1 MSETQAISIL
11 RRKAADG
18 RTEHQARAM
27 TPNKALRLGLALA
40 AEKGMDLALDVTD
53 VRHVKLPHRAVEVTL
68 DNESLLVLLEGQN
81 GEPGALAVDMQVLA
95 GLVEFQ
101 TLGQVIPKPVS
112 ERVPTKV
119 DAALITPFLEDAL
132 MRYVRMLAEE
142 GEAPYWLQHYKFGA
156 MMLDTRTLS
165 LAMTAQDYH
174 MFVLDVKLERGKKT
188 GTMALLFPDVHVQ
201 VNEPEGEAET
211 DAEKF
216 QNGVKEATTLLNA
229 VVGKISLPIAQIQA
243 LQAGDTLPLT
253 EEAMQNATLEA
264 PTGEEIAEVR
274 IGQLNGMRAV
284 CVPGLV
290 SAAAPSTEL
299 AVSEMPDM
307 GMPDMGAPEM
317 PAMEMPSMDMPGMD
331 MPSMDMPAMG
341 GMDDIDGDLPGMAEM
356 PALDSGGLP
365 DMGGDLPDL
374 GGDLPDLGG
383 GGLPDLEPMGEMGVG
398 LDADNGMEDFSGLDD
413 LDDLIQLGN
422 DDIGDPAA
430 LADLD
435 LTGT

>member
-1 MSETQAISIL
+1 MSETQATSIL

-27 TPNKALRLGLALA
+27 SPNKALRLGLALA

-53 VRHVKLPHRAVEVTL
+53 VRHVKLPHRALEVTL
-68 DNESLLVLLEGQN
+68 DNDSLLVLLEGQN

-101 TLGQVIPKPVS
+101 TLGQVIPKAVVD
-112 ERVPTKV
+112 RVPTKV

-132 MRYVRMLAEE
+132 MRYVRMLGEE

-165 LAMTAQDYH
+165 LAMAAQDYH
-174 MFVLDVKLERGKKT
+174 MFVLDVKLERGKKS
-188 GTMALLFPDVHVQ
+188 GTMALLFPDVQ
-201 VNEPEGEAET
+201 VLLDEPDDAAET

-229 VVGKISLPIAQIQA
+229 VVGKISLPIAQIQG
-243 LQAGDTLPLT
+243 LQVGDTLALP
-253 EEAMQNATLEA
+253 EAAMKNAKLEA
-264 PTGEEIAEVR
+264 PSGEAIAEVH

-284 CVPGLV
+284 CVPGLIGV
-290 SAAAPSTEL
+290 AAPTSASTDL
-299 AVSEMPDM
+299 TVPDTLDM

-317 PAMEMPSMDMPGMD
+317 L
-331 MPSMDMPAMG
+331 AMG
-341 GMDDIDGDLPGMAEM
+341 GMDYIGGNLPGMAEM
-356 PALDSGGLP
+356 PALDGGGLP
-365 DMGGDLPDL
+365 DMGGDLPDF
-374 GGDLPDLGG
+374 GD
-383 GGLPDLEPMGEMGVG
+383 GLPDLEPMGEMGVG
-398 LDADNGMEDFSGLDD
+398 LDADNGMEDFAGLDD

-422 DDIGDPAA
+422 DEIGDPAA

>member
-1 MSETQAISIL
+1 MSETQATSIL

-68 DNESLLVLLEGQN
+68 DNESLLILLEGQN
-81 GEPGALAVDMQVLA
+81 GEPGALAMDMQVMA

-101 TLGQVIPKPVS
+101 TLGQVVPKPVTD
-112 ERVPTKV
+112 RVPTKV

-156 MMLDTRTLS
+156 MMQDTRTLS

-188 GTMALLFPDVHVQ
+188 GTMALLFPDVRVL
-201 VNEPEGEAET
+201 VNEPEEDAQT

-216 QNGVKEATTLLNA
+216 QNGVKQASTVLTA
-229 VVGKISLPIAQIQA
+229 VVSKISLPIAQIQG
-243 LQAGDTLPLT
+243 LQVGDTLPLG

-264 PTGEEIAEVR
+264 LTGEEIAEVR

-290 SAAAPSTEL
+290 GAVPAASSSTEL
-299 AVSEMPDM
+299 AVADMPDM

-317 PAMEMPSMDMPGMD
+317 PAMDMPAMDMPG
-331 MPSMDMPAMG
+331 MDMPAMG
-341 GMDDIDGDLPGMAEM
+341 GMDDLGGDLPGMAEM
-356 PALDSGGLP
+356 PALDGGGLP

-398 LDADNGMEDFSGLDD
+398 LDADNGMEDFAGLDD
-413 LDDLIQLGN
+413 LDDLIQLGS

>member
-1 MSETQAISIL
+1 MSETQATSIL

-68 DNESLLVLLEGQN
+68 DNESLLILLEGQN
-81 GEPGALAVDMQVLA
+81 GEPGALAMDMQVMA

-101 TLGQVIPKPVS
+101 TLGQVVPKPVTD
-112 ERVPTKV
+112 RVPTKV
-119 DAALITPFLEDAL
+119 DAALVTPFLEDAL

-156 MMLDTRTLS
+156 MMQDTRTLS
-165 LAMTAQDYH
+165 LAMTAQDYQ

-188 GTMALLFPDVHVQ
+188 GTMALLFPDVQVL
-201 VNEPEGEAET
+201 VNESEEDAET

-216 QNGVKEATTLLNA
+216 QNGVKEASTVLNA

-243 LQAGDTLPLT
+243 LQAGDTLPLS

-264 PTGEEIAEVR
+264 LTGEEIAEVR

-290 SAAAPSTEL
+290 GAAPAAAPSTEL
-299 AVSEMPDM
+299 VVPDMPDM

-317 PAMEMPSMDMPGMD
+317 PAMDMPAMDMPG
-331 MPSMDMPAMG
+331 MDMPAMG
-341 GMDDIDGDLPGMAEM
+341 GMDDIGGDLPGMAEM
-356 PALDSGGLP
+356 PALDGGGLP
-365 DMGGDLPDL
+365 DIGGDLPDL

-398 LDADNGMEDFSGLDD
+398 LDADNGMEDFAGLDD

>member
-1 MSETQAISIL
+1 MSETQATSIL

-68 DNESLLVLLEGQN
+68 DNESLLILLEGQN
-81 GEPGALAVDMQVLA
+81 GEPGALAMDMQVMA

-101 TLGQVIPKPVS
+101 TLGQVVPKPVTD
-112 ERVPTKV
+112 RVPTKV
-119 DAALITPFLEDAL
+119 DAALVTPFLEDAL

-156 MMLDTRTLS
+156 MMQDTRTLS
-165 LAMTAQDYH
+165 LAMTAQDYQ

-188 GTMALLFPDVHVQ
+188 GTMALLFPDVQVL
-201 VNEPEGEAET
+201 VNEPEEDAET

-216 QNGVKEATTLLNA
+216 QNGVKEASTVLNA

-243 LQAGDTLPLT
+243 LQAGDTLPLS

-264 PTGEEIAEVR
+264 LTGEEIAEVR

-284 CVPGLV
+284 CVPGLAGAAP
-290 SAAAPSTEL
+290 AAAPSTEL

-317 PAMEMPSMDMPGMD
+317 PAMDMPAMDMPG
-331 MPSMDMPAMG
+331 MDMPAMG
-341 GMDDIDGDLPGMAEM
+341 GMDEIGGDLPGMAEM
-356 PALDSGGLP
+356 PALDGGGLP

-383 GGLPDLEPMGEMGVG
+383 GGLPDLEPMGAMGVG
-398 LDADNGMEDFSGLDD
+398 LDADNGGMEDFSGLDD

-422 DDIGDPAA
+422 DDIGDPAT

>member
-1 MSETQAISIL
+1 
-11 RRKAADG
+11 
-18 RTEHQARAM
+18 M

-68 DNESLLVLLEGQN
+68 DNESLLILLEGQN
-81 GEPGALAVDMQVLA
+81 GEPGALAMDMQVMA

-101 TLGQVIPKPVS
+101 TLGQVVPKPVTD
-112 ERVPTKV
+112 RVPTKV
-119 DAALITPFLEDAL
+119 DAALVTPFLEDAL

-156 MMLDTRTLS
+156 MMQDTRTLS
-165 LAMTAQDYH
+165 LAMTAQDYQ

-188 GTMALLFPDVHVQ
+188 GTMALLFPDVQVL
-201 VNEPEGEAET
+201 VNEPEEDAET

-216 QNGVKEATTLLNA
+216 QNGVKEASTVLNA

-243 LQAGDTLPLT
+243 LQAGDTLPLS

-264 PTGEEIAEVR
+264 LTGEEIAEVR

-284 CVPGLV
+284 CVPGLAGAAP
-290 SAAAPSTEL
+290 AAAPSTEL

-317 PAMEMPSMDMPGMD
+317 PAMDMPAMDMPG
-331 MPSMDMPAMG
+331 MDMPAMG
-341 GMDDIDGDLPGMAEM
+341 GMDEIGGDLPGMAEM
-356 PALDSGGLP
+356 PALDGGGLP

-383 GGLPDLEPMGEMGVG
+383 GGLPDLEPMGAMGVG
-398 LDADNGMEDFSGLDD
+398 LDADNGGMEDFSGLDD

-422 DDIGDPAA
+422 DDIGDPAT

>member
-1 MSETQAISIL
+1 MSETQATSIL

-68 DNESLLVLLEGQN
+68 DNESLLILLEGQN
-81 GEPGALAVDMQVLA
+81 GEPGALAMDMQVMA

-101 TLGQVIPKPVS
+101 TLGQVVPKPVTD
-112 ERVPTKV
+112 RVPTKV

-156 MMLDTRTLS
+156 MMQDTRTLS

-174 MFVLDVKLERGKKT
+174 MFVLDVRLERGKKS
-188 GTMALLFPDVHVQ
+188 GTMALLFPDVQ
-201 VNEPEGEAET
+201 VLINEPEEDAET

-216 QNGVKEATTLLNA
+216 QNGVKEASTVLTA
-229 VVGKISLPIAQIQA
+229 VVGKISLPIAQIQS
-243 LQAGDTLPLT
+243 LRVGERLPLA
-253 EEAMQNATLEA
+253 EEAMQKATLEA
-264 PTGEEIAEVR
+264 LSGEEIAEVR

-284 CVPGLV
+284 CVPGIRSAV
-290 SAAAPSTEL
+290 EPAAATTEL
-299 AVSEMPDM
+299 TAPEMPDM

-317 PAMEMPSMDMPGMD
+317 PAM
-331 MPSMDMPAMG
+331 DMPAMG
-341 GMDDIDGDLPGMAEM
+341 GMDDFGGDLPGMAEM
-356 PALDSGGLP
+356 PALDGGGLP

-398 LDADNGMEDFSGLDD
+398 LDADNGGTEDFAGLDD

-422 DDIGDPAA
+422 EDIGDPAA

>member
-1 MSETQAISIL
+1 MSETHTTSIL

-53 VRHVKLPHRAVEVTL
+53 VRHVKLPHRALEVTL

-112 ERVPTKV
+112 DRVPTKV

-132 MRYVRMLAEE
+132 VRYVRMLAEE
-142 GEAPYWLQHYKFGA
+142 GDAPYWLQHYKFGA
-156 MMLDTRTLS
+156 MMQNTRTMA

-188 GTMALLFPDVHVQ
+188 GTMALLFPDVLVQ
-201 VNEPEGEAET
+201 VSEPEGATET

-216 QNGVKEATTLLNA
+216 QNGVKEANTLLNA
-229 VVGKISLPIAQIQA
+229 VVGRISLPIAQIQA
-243 LQAGDTLPLT
+243 LQVGETLALP
-253 EEAMQNATLEA
+253 EEAMQKAKLEA

-290 SAAAPSTEL
+290 AVGAPEAPETDL
-299 AVSEMPDM
+299 AMPDM
-307 GMPDMGAPEM
+307 PGMGMPELGAPEM
-317 PAMEMPSMDMPGMD
+317 PAMEMPSLDMPN
-331 MPSMDMPAMG
+331 MDMPAMD
-341 GMDDIDGDLPGMAEM
+341 GMEDLGEDLPGMAEM
-356 PALDSGGLP
+356 PALDGG
-365 DMGGDLPDL
+365 GLPDL

-383 GGLPDLEPMGEMGVG
+383 GDLPDLEPMGEMGVG
-398 LDADNGMEDFSGLDD
+398 LDADNGGLEDFSGLDD
-413 LDDLIQLGN
+413 FDDLIQLSN
-422 DDIGDPAA
+422 DDIGDPGA

-435 LTGT
+435 MTGS

>member
-1 MSETQAISIL
+1 MSETQATSIL

-27 TPNKALRLGLALA
+27 SPNKALRLGLALA

-53 VRHVKLPHRAVEVTL
+53 VRHVKLPHRALEVTL

-101 TLGQVIPKPVS
+101 TLGQVIPKPVV

-132 MRYVRMLAEE
+132 MRYVRMLGEE

-174 MFVLDVKLERGKKT
+174 MFVLDVKLERGKKS
-188 GTMALLFPDVHVQ
+188 GTMALLFPDVQ
-201 VNEPEGEAET
+201 VLLDEPDDATET

-229 VVGKISLPIAQIQA
+229 VVGKISLPIAQIQG
-243 LQAGDTLPLT
+243 LQIGDTLALP
-253 EEAMQNATLEA
+253 EGSMQNAKLEA
-264 PTGEEIAEVR
+264 PTGEAIAEVR

-290 SAAAPSTEL
+290 GAAAATSASTDL
-299 AVSEMPDM
+299 TVPDMPDM
-307 GMPDMGAPEM
+307 GMPDMDAPEM
-317 PAMEMPSMDMPGMD
+317 PAMDMPSMDMPGMD
-331 MPSMDMPAMG
+331 MPAMG
-341 GMDDIDGDLPGMAEM
+341 GMDDIGGDLPGMAEM
-356 PALDSGGLP
+356 PALD
-365 DMGGDLPDL
+365 GGDLPDF

-398 LDADNGMEDFSGLDD
+398 LDADNGMEDFGGLDD
-413 LDDLIQLGN
+413 LDELIQLGN

>member
-1 MSETQAISIL
+1 MSETQATSIL

-68 DNESLLVLLEGQN
+68 DNESLLILLEGQN
-81 GEPGALAVDMQVLA
+81 GEPGALAMDMQVMA

-101 TLGQVIPKPVS
+101 TLGQVVPKPVTD
-112 ERVPTKV
+112 RVPTKV

-156 MMLDTRTLS
+156 MMQDTRTLS
-165 LAMTAQDYH
+165 LAMTAQDYQ

-188 GTMALLFPDVHVQ
+188 GTMALLFPDVQVL
-201 VNEPEGEAET
+201 VNEPEDDAET

-216 QNGVKEATTLLNA
+216 QNGVKEASTVLNA

-243 LQAGDTLPLT
+243 LQAGDTLPLS

-264 PTGEEIAEVR
+264 LTGEEIAEVR

-290 SAAAPSTEL
+290 GAAPAAAPSTEL
-299 AVSEMPDM
+299 AVPDMPDM

-317 PAMEMPSMDMPGMD
+317 PAMDMPAMDMPGMD
-331 MPSMDMPAMG
+331 MPEMG
-341 GMDDIDGDLPGMAEM
+341 GMDDIGGDLPGMAEM
-356 PALDSGGLP
+356 PALDGGGLP

-398 LDADNGMEDFSGLDD
+398 LDADNGMEDFAGLDD

>member
-1 MSETQAISIL
+1 MSETQATSIL

-27 TPNKALRLGLALA
+27 TPNKALRLGFALA

-119 DAALITPFLEDAL
+119 DTALITPFLEDAL

-174 MFVLDVKLERGKKT
+174 MFVLDVKLERGKKS
-188 GTMALLFPDVHVQ
+188 GTMALLFPDVQ
-201 VNEPEGEAET
+201 VLINDPEEDAET

-216 QNGVKEATTLLNA
+216 QNGVKEASTLLNA
-229 VVGKISLPIAQIQA
+229 VVGKICLPIAQIQG
-243 LQAGDTLPLT
+243 LQIGDTLPLG

-264 PTGEEIAEVR
+264 LTGEEIAEVR

-290 SAAAPSTEL
+290 SAAPAAAPTTEL
-299 AVSEMPDM
+299 AMPEMPDK
-307 GMPDMGAPEM
+307 GMPDMGAP
-317 PAMEMPSMDMPGMD
+317 EMPSMDMPGMD
-331 MPSMDMPAMG
+331 MPAMG
-341 GMDDIDGDLPGMAEM
+341 GMDDIGSDLPGMAEM
-356 PALDSGGLP
+356 PALDGGGLP
-365 DMGGDLPDL
+365 DMGGDLTDL

-383 GGLPDLEPMGEMGVG
+383 GDLPDLEPMGEMGVG
-398 LDADNGMEDFSGLDD
+398 LDADNGMADFAGLDD

-435 LTGT
+435 FTGT

>member
-1 MSETQAISIL
+1 MSETQATSIL

-68 DNESLLVLLEGQN
+68 DNESLLILLEGQN
-81 GEPGALAVDMQVLA
+81 GEPGALAMDMQVMA

-101 TLGQVIPKPVS
+101 TLGQVVPKPVTD
-112 ERVPTKV
+112 RVPTKV

-188 GTMALLFPDVHVQ
+188 GTMALLFPDVQVL
-201 VNEPEGEAET
+201 VNEPEEDAET

-229 VVGKISLPIAQIQA
+229 VVGKISLPIAQIQG
-243 LQAGDTLPLT
+243 LQVGDTLPLG
-253 EEAMQNATLEA
+253 EEAMQNATLQA
-264 PTGEEIAEVR
+264 PTGEEITEVR

-290 SAAAPSTEL
+290 GAVAPSTEL
-299 AVSEMPDM
+299 TVPDTAEMSM
-307 GMPDMGAPEM
+307 ADMGAPEM
-317 PAMEMPSMDMPGMD
+317 PAMEMPSMDMP
-331 MPSMDMPAMG
+331 SMDMPAMG
-341 GMDDIDGDLPGMAEM
+341 GMDDIGGDLPGMAEM
-356 PALDSGGLP
+356 PALDGAGLP

-374 GGDLPDLGG
+374 GGELPDLGG

-398 LDADNGMEDFSGLDD
+398 LDADNGMDDFAGLDD

-422 DDIGDPAA
+422 DEIGDPAA

>member
-1 MSETQAISIL
+1 MSETQATSIL

-68 DNESLLVLLEGQN
+68 DNDSLLILLEGQN
-81 GEPGALAVDMQVLA
+81 GEPGAVAMDMQVMA

-101 TLGQVIPKPVS
+101 TLGQVVPKPVTD
-112 ERVPTKV
+112 RVPTKV
-119 DAALITPFLEDAL
+119 DAALVTPFLEDAL

-156 MMLDTRTLS
+156 MMHSTRTLS
-165 LAMTAQDYH
+165 LAMTAQDYQ
-174 MFVLDVKLERGKKT
+174 MFVLDVKLERGKKS
-188 GTMALLFPDVHVQ
+188 GTMALLFPDVQVL
-201 VNEPEGEAET
+201 VNEPDENAET

-216 QNGVKEATTLLNA
+216 QNGVKEASTVLTA
-229 VVGKISLPIAQIQA
+229 VVGKISMPIAKIQA
-243 LQAGDTLPLT
+243 LQAGDVLPLK
-253 EEAMQNATLEA
+253 EKAMQKATLEA
-264 PTGEEIAEVR
+264 LTGEEIAEVR

-284 CVPGLV
+284 CVPGL
-290 SAAAPSTEL
+290 AGAAPAAPAASTSTDL
-299 AVSEMPDM
+299 TVADMPDM
-307 GMPDMGAPEM
+307 GMPDMGMPEM
-317 PAMEMPSMDMPGMD
+317 PAMDMPG
-331 MPSMDMPAMG
+331 MDMPAMG
-341 GMDDIDGDLPGMAEM
+341 GMDDFGGDLPGMGDM
-356 PALDSGGLP
+356 PALD
-365 DMGGDLPDL
+365 GGDLPDL
-374 GGDLPDLGG
+374 GGDLPDLGGELPDLGG

-398 LDADNGMEDFSGLDD
+398 LDADFGDMEDFSGLDD
-413 LDDLIQLGN
+413 LDDLIQLGT

>member
-1 MSETQAISIL
+1 MSETQATSIL

-68 DNESLLVLLEGQN
+68 DNESLLILLEGQN
-81 GEPGALAVDMQVLA
+81 GEPGALAMDMQVMA

-101 TLGQVIPKPVS
+101 TLGQVVPKPVTD
-112 ERVPTKV
+112 RVPTKV
-119 DAALITPFLEDAL
+119 DAALVTPFLEDAL

-156 MMLDTRTLS
+156 MMQDTRTLS
-165 LAMTAQDYH
+165 LAMTAQDYQ

-188 GTMALLFPDVHVQ
+188 GTMALLFPDVQVL
-201 VNEPEGEAET
+201 VNEPEEDAET

-216 QNGVKEATTLLNA
+216 QNGVKEASTVLNA

-243 LQAGDTLPLT
+243 LQAGDTLPLS

-264 PTGEEIAEVR
+264 LTGEEIAEVR

-290 SAAAPSTEL
+290 GAAPVAAPSTEL
-299 AVSEMPDM
+299 AVPEMPDM

-317 PAMEMPSMDMPGMD
+317 PAMDMPAMDMPG
-331 MPSMDMPAMG
+331 MDMPAMG
-341 GMDDIDGDLPGMAEM
+341 GMDDIGGDLPGMAEM
-356 PALDSGGLP
+356 PALDGGGLP
-365 DMGGDLPDL
+365 DMGGDLPDI

-398 LDADNGMEDFSGLDD
+398 LDADNGMEDFAGLDD

>member
-1 MSETQAISIL
+1 MSETQATSIL

-68 DNESLLVLLEGQN
+68 DNESLLILLEGQN
-81 GEPGALAVDMQVLA
+81 GEPGALAMDMQVMA

-101 TLGQVIPKPVS
+101 TLGQVVPKPVTD
-112 ERVPTKV
+112 RVPTKV

-156 MMLDTRTLS
+156 MMQDTRTLS
-165 LAMTAQDYH
+165 LAMTAQDYQ

-188 GTMALLFPDVHVQ
+188 GTMALLFPDVQVL
-201 VNEPEGEAET
+201 VNEPEEDAET

-216 QNGVKEATTLLNA
+216 QNGVKEASTVLNA

-243 LQAGDTLPLT
+243 LQAGDTLPLS

-264 PTGEEIAEVR
+264 LTGDEIAEVR

-284 CVPGLV
+284 CVPGPV
-290 SAAAPSTEL
+290 GAAPAAAPSTEL
-299 AVSEMPDM
+299 AVLDMPDM

-317 PAMEMPSMDMPGMD
+317 PAMDMPAMDMPG
-331 MPSMDMPAMG
+331 MDMPAMG
-341 GMDDIDGDLPGMAEM
+341 GMDDIGGDLPGMAEM
-356 PALDSGGLP
+356 PALDGGGLP

-398 LDADNGMEDFSGLDD
+398 LDADNGMEDFAGLDD